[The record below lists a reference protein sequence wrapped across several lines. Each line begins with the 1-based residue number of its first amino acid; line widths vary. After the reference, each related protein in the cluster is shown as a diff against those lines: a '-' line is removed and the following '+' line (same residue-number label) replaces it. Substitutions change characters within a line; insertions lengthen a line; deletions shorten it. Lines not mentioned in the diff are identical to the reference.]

1 MESRLRERPLGREAL
16 LLRARRRAPL
26 GKVKGEPRIIDL
38 LNEVLTGELTAI
50 NQYFLHAR
58 MCANWGYRYLAEHIR
73 KESIDEMK
81 HADMLIERVL
91 FLDGLPNLQR
101 LGLLSIGTTV
111 VEMLENDL
119 AVERA
124 AIPLLNRGIQLCR
137 DAGDNGSDDL
147 LTRIL
152 VSEEAHV
159 DWLEAQ
165 LELVKQ
171 VGAQN
176 YLSQQIRE

>member
-1 MESRLRERPLGREAL
+1 
-16 LLRARRRAPL
+16 
-26 GKVKGEPRIIDL
+26 VKGDPRVIDL

-50 NQYFLHAR
+50 NQYFLHSR
-58 MCANWGYRYLAEHIR
+58 ICANWGYKHLADHIR

-81 HADMLIERVL
+81 HADVLIERVL

-101 LGLLSIGTTV
+101 LGKLSIGQSV
-111 VEMLENDL
+111 IEMLTNDL
-119 AVERA
+119 GLEQT
-124 AIPLLNRGIQLCR
+124 AIPMLNRGIQLCR
-137 DAGDNGSDDL
+137 DLGDNGSEDL

-171 VGAQN
+171 LGPQN
-176 YLSQQIRE
+176 YLSQQIHE